1 MANYD
6 NLRRYAEEELQL
18 QLVEHSNRYDPTLP
32 FEERMKELEFA

>member
-18 QLVEHSNRYDPTLP
+18 MEHSNRYAPTLP
-32 FEERMKELEFA
+32 FEERMKEVEFT